1 LSFTHNE
8 ELAKRGMKLIE
19 SMKMRININ
28 LLGEQIAEDFLRRAL
43 QFWYPKF
50 PQEGIEYVF

>member
-1 LSFTHNE
+1 LSFIHNE
-8 ELAKRGMKLIE
+8 ELAKRGKNLFKSI
-19 SMKMRININ
+19 KVIDID